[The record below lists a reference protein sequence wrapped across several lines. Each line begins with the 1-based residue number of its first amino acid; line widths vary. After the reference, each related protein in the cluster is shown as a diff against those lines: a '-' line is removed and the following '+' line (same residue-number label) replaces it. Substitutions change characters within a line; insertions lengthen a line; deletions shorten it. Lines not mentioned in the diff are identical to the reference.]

1 MLKVPNALSYELRWA
16 PIGSG
21 GSPGDWTSHP
31 VPSTRP
37 FTVAG
42 LTPGTSYA
50 FQARALTRFSG
61 VTAWSESV
69 TRICT

>member
-1 MLKVPNALSYELRWA
+1 MNQ
-16 PIGSG
+16 
-21 GSPGDWTSHP
+21 P

-37 FTVAG
+37 YNVAG
-42 LTPGTSYA
+42 LTPGTNYA

-61 VTAWSESV
+61 LTGWSESV